1 MDFRFL
7 FPTLKDTDM
16 IFKSKP
22 GKQWKNSPCSLK
34 IHLQCSCVFCHQGE
48 VWCGPN
54 CRRCWLP
61 WRTPSALRG
70 PGRLQSQ
77 HLTGE
82 STNNSWRQLRRAGP
96 RLHRYQNWPNSHNP
110 FISFIYYDK
119 LVHCDRSTPPNTVT
133 TFSCFWNQHFH
144 RSGWKWVSA
153 IVIGYLHC
161 IDVRS

>member
-1 MDFRFL
+1 MDFRVL
-7 FPTLKDTDM
+7 FPILKDTNM
-16 IFKSKP
+16 ILKSKP

-34 IHLQCSCVFCHQGE
+34 IHLQCSCVFCHQGA

-82 STNNSWRQLRRAGP
+82 STNNTWRQLRRAGP

-119 LVHCDRSTPPNTVT
+119 LVHCDRSTPPTLLQLLAAFETNI
-133 TFSCFWNQHFH
+133 FIGEGGNEFQLLSLGSC
-144 RSGWKWVSA
+144 
-153 IVIGYLHC
+153 IV
-161 IDVRS
+161 